1 MIRLFFC
8 VLAGVSLV
16 AGTALG
22 QEMRFPKEYFGRSDL
37 PLPESKNH
45 LEKLM
50 DENDNFE
57 DIARFSQGNRYRQ
70 ITNPVG
76 RLDLLIDLGGEQVT
90 STCTAWVISPSFIM
104 TNYHCVPGHDG
115 EILAAQ
121 LVMNYLTT
129 GQPQDEIDFY
139 EVGIVPVEADP
150 DLDYAVVEV
159 GGDPTARY
167 GQVNLDARD
176 PVEGEELFII
186 HHPAGKPKKITRRNC
201 RNARIAE
208 DGDFHHYCDTLGG
221 SSGSPIFSDNDLS
234 LVGLHYA
241 GLERQYNMAK
251 RLERIV
257 AQSDFLRRLSNL
269 YADDAP
275 AAAATPADA
284 PAPAADAPPAAA
296 KPARSDDGAI
306 TGESE
311 ESGWGAITD

>member
-1 MIRLFFC
+1 MIRLLIG
-8 VLAGVSLV
+8 VLTGVSLL
-16 AGTALG
+16 AGAAAA

-37 PLPESKNH
+37 PLPESKIH

-50 DENDNFE
+50 DESDNFE

-70 ITNPVG
+70 IANPVG

-90 STCTAWVISPSFIM
+90 STCTAWVIAPSLIM
-104 TNYHCVPGHDG
+104 TNYHCVPGLEG
-115 EILAAQ
+115 EIVAAQ

-129 GQPQDEIDFY
+129 GQPQAEIDFY
-139 EVGIVPVEADP
+139 EVGIAPVEANQA
-150 DLDYAVVEV
+150 LDYAVVEV
-159 GGDPTARY
+159 GGDPAARY
-167 GQVNLDARD
+167 GMVNLDARD
-176 PVEGEELFII
+176 PAKDEELFII
-186 HHPAGKPKKITRRNC
+186 HHPMGKPKKITRRNC

-208 DGDFHHYCDTLGG
+208 DGDFHHFCDTLGG

-251 RLERIV
+251 RLQQIV
-257 AQSDFLRRLSNL
+257 AQSELLQRIAALDTG
-269 YADDAP
+269 DAP
-275 AAAATPADA
+275 SAPA
-284 PAPAADAPPAAA
+284 APAADEPPAPA
-296 KPARSDDGAI
+296 KRARSDDGAV